1 MQKSNERENSYLNN
15 EKPISNKAICV
26 GANDWNQ
33 WVFISEALFI
43 LMFVL
48 LHKKITSMGPWHHLN
63 SVFFK
68 STHCILF
75 PSGTIWIPLPI
86 QTKKKENEK
95 RARITDPTRASRAK
109 DEIFHPTK
117 HHTRFTSFASP
128 PAESILYEPY
138 VESISWFSWMI
149 TVGFQKHFIK
159 NARLMALDDDNWVGL
174 YFVVFR
180 IFIGQRY
187 NTQIS
192 TCANTT
198 YYLSPKY
205 TGEFEKNGN
214 LIKSF
219 ISVIHACMIVFC

>member
-48 LHKKITSMGPWHHLN
+48 LHKKNHFDGPLTS
-63 SVFFK
+63 SQFSIFFNQPIVY
-68 STHCILF
+68 SF
-75 PSGTIWIPLPI
+75 PVERFESLSRFR
-86 QTKKKENEK
+86 QKRRKTKKVRTNEN
-95 RARITDPTRASRAK
+95 ITDPTRASRAK

-117 HHTRFTSFASP
+117 HHARFTSFASP

-138 VESISWFSWMI
+138 IESILWFSWMI

-159 NARLMALDDDNWVGL
+159 NARLMALHDDNWVSF

-180 IFIGQRY
+180 IFIGPRDPRY

-192 TCANTT
+192 TCANMK
-198 YYLSPKY
+198 YYLSPIYRRLWK
-205 TGEFEKNGN
+205 EQQFN
-214 LIKSF
+214 
-219 ISVIHACMIVFC
+219 